1 MQQQNVADR
10 IAEMIDRGE
19 ITVGGKSAT
28 VGFDGFVDAVVRI
41 VRDRDHGGQPIHF
54 AAKSDF
60 GRHLIDRA
68 AHNSSFELTN
78 VLTKIGGNMPITA
91 HALGR
96 LGVRVNC
103 IGMMGRPTL
112 HPLFGEMDENC
123 TLHSFAEP
131 THSTALEFD
140 DGKVLLA
147 NGASLSE
154 ITWSMLHEAFGTE
167 ALTALYRDADAVGF
181 ANWGEID
188 HATEIWEGIERE
200 VLQGLP
206 GGKHRVAL
214 FDLADS
220 SRRSAA
226 DAARLAALIGRMSA
240 THETILCLNLS
251 EVFCLGDLLGCHTSG
266 AAAEAAGSAVF
277 GALDVH
283 TLIVRHPRTAIAWT
297 KAGVTTADTFY
308 VERPLLSTGGGDN
321 FNAGYCFARLAGFDT
336 PLALVV
342 AAAVAGFYVTTGN
355 SPTLPQLSRFLR
367 EASGRREKAS

>member
-1 MQQQNVADR
+1 MQEQDIADR

-19 ITVGGKSAT
+19 IAGEGKSAT
-28 VGFDGFVDAVVRI
+28 VGFDGFVDTVVRI
-41 VRDRDHGGQPIHF
+41 VRDRDPGGQPIHF

-60 GRHLIDRA
+60 GQHLIARA
-68 AHNSSFELTN
+68 AHNSSFELTD
-78 VLTKIGGNMPITA
+78 VVTKIGGNMPITA

-103 IGMMGRPTL
+103 IGMLGRPTP
-112 HPLFGEMDENC
+112 HPLFGGMDDNC
-123 TLHSFAEP
+123 TLHSFADP

-147 NGASLSE
+147 NGASLRGISWP
-154 ITWSMLHEAFGTE
+154 TVHETFGTE
-167 ALTALYRDADAVGF
+167 ALAELYHDADAVGF

-200 VLQGLP
+200 VLQGVP

-240 THETILCLNLS
+240 IHETILCLNLS
-251 EVFCLGDLLGCHTSG
+251 EVFCLADLLGCRARG
-266 AAAEAAGSAVF
+266 GAAEAAGGAVF

-297 KAGVTTADTFY
+297 KEGVTTAGTFY

-321 FNAGYCFARLAGFDT
+321 FNAGYCFARLVGLNT
-336 PLALVV
+336 RLALVV
-342 AAAVAGFYVTTGN
+342 ASAVAGFYVTTGD

-367 EASGRREKAS
+367 EAFGRREQAS